1 MKGCNQAHIRFDGT
15 KKHGLFGFSFGFGF
29 GFGLLELEDGL
40 IVKRAGP
47 ERRG

>member
-15 KKHGLFGFSFGFGF
+15 KKHCLFGFSF